1 MDAETLWRT
10 IGFAGQGVFFSRF
23 LVQWIASEKQK
34 RSVIP
39 NAFWFL
45 SLLGGLTLFAY
56 AIWLGDP
63 VFIVGQ
69 ATGAFIYTRNIW
81 LIYRPSAG
89 AAAP

>member
-23 LVQWIASEKQK
+23 LVQWIASEKRR

-45 SLLGGLTLFAY
+45 SLVGGLTLLAY

-69 ATGAFIYTRNIW
+69 ATGTFIYSRNIW
-81 LIYRPSAG
+81 LIYGPARSR
-89 AAAP
+89 AAS